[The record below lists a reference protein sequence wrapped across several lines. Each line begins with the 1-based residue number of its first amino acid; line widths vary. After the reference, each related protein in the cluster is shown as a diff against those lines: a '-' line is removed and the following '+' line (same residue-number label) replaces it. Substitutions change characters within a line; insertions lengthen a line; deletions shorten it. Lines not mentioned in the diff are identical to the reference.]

1 MNNGHKES
9 SVCLDRLIDA
19 ENVGVD
25 FETIARSSPVD
36 ITAVDGDR
44 STLTW
49 QRLPSDQRS
58 GLVVIDFLLVAH
70 ALFNRLPAPISDNT
84 QDRFADTLVVSWTE
98 GYLVA
103 K

>member
-36 ITAVDGDR
+36 ITAVDGG
-44 STLTW
+44 S
-49 QRLPSDQRS
+49 
-58 GLVVIDFLLVAH
+58 IDVDMATSPKRPEVWSRRH
-70 ALFNRLPAPISDNT
+70 
-84 QDRFADTLVVSWTE
+84 
-98 GYLVA
+98 
-103 K
+103 